1 MQSELAEAV
10 RTGDIVVDGQLGLTA
25 YQLNPSAY
33 PARPAAMGKT
43 RAEVQAELNSGKAG

>member
-1 MQSELAEAV
+1 VQSELAEAV

-33 PARPAAMGKT
+33 PDRDVPTGKT
-43 RAEVQAELNSGKAG
+43 RAEVQAELNAGKAG